1 MAAHRYWRLLIS
13 QSGGSNYVG
22 ITELKMA
29 EAAGGAN
36 VCTGGTPSASSILNA
51 SYPASNAFDGVLT
64 SAASWYCAPYTYNSG
79 LNSWIQYDFG
89 GTPRDIAEITISHY
103 GNSGGEILSYPS
115 AFALYYSDD
124 NVKWVRQRSWSNL
137 AFSVGESKVLDATA
151 LPSALITNRLINDRK
166 NKSIEAALPQTW
178 YASAVR
184 SNNMCRGRNNTR
196 PWRLTPFSGNKRIA
210 GSTTSLGVPL
220 ARRVDLVEQKSGL
233 LVERVN
239 TPETGEFEFKELA
252 DGTYSLVGV
261 DSTAEQNSVIF
272 AHVAAVP

>member
-13 QSGGSNYVG
+13 QSGGSPYAG

-29 EAAGGAN
+29 ETAGGAN
-36 VCTGGTPSASSILNA
+36 VCTGGTPSASSIFNGG
-51 SYPASNAFDGVLT
+51 YPASNAFDGVLT
-64 SAASWYCAPYTYNSG
+64 AASSWYCLNNTYSNG

-89 GTPRDIAEITISHY
+89 GTPRNIAEIAISHY
-103 GNSGGEILSYPS
+103 GSSGTEALAYPS

-124 NVKWVRQRSWSNL
+124 NITWYRQRSWSNL
-137 AFSVGESKVLDATA
+137 AFSAGETKVLDATA
-151 LPSALITNRLINDRK
+151 ISSALITNRLINDRNNK
-166 NKSIEAALPQTW
+166 NIEAALPQAW

-184 SNNMCRGRNNTR
+184 SNSKVRGRNCTR
-196 PWRLTPFSGNKRIA
+196 PWRQTPYSGNKRVA

-220 ARRVDLVEQKSGL
+220 ARRVDLVEKKSGL

>member
-36 VCTGGTPSASSILNA
+36 VCTGGTPSASSIFNA

-103 GNSGGEILSYPS
+103 GGEILSYPS